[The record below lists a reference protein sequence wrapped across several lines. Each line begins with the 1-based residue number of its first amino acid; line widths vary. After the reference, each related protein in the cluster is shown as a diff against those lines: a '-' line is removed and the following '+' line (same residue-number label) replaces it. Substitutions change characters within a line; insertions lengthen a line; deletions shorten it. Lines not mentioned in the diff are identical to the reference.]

1 MPLVHDPSSTN
12 YKVSSD
18 SLYVVVRHFGD
29 SLSDPPSIISCP
41 CFADAIQ
48 KFNDHLCDYSG
59 EIHEYPVFV
68 YHQTFANDYSD
79 HVVFNYLF
87 SSEDLYTF
95 ATEAELLDVN
105 GEPFTDMYNQ
115 NLMIKMGY
123 DILGSQPNTLTAMVA
138 TNPFGDSPDFAA
150 EELNEAA
157 FSEWTA
163 QPILASQPI
172 LIDGATGG
180 GAGPGIT
187 VQVSAVTG
195 VFDPNWVGNAGANA
209 ILPSQPFGVA
219 FDPFEPSSQSKI
231 LNVSEAGELVLDYL
245 SNFSISEYEGDQLR
259 NLIIHGCVSLDD
271 YLPDSNSIA
280 NAYSLDEDEASLIHD
295 FMNGHK
301 QFDISLFNNSFV
313 DGVDFSTIGA
323 PDSFSITKYNKWLD
337 GVRYLIFLGNGDV
350 ISLVKSL
357 SVNPP
362 TEDDEGEIDATYS
375 YSMACIDPS
384 GTQITPLPYVGGINS
399 DIMVLNDLSLEIA
412 LLFIKQIN
420 HLEPIDLNF

>member
-1 MPLVHDPSSTN
+1 MPLVYDPSSSN

-138 TNPFGDSPDFAA
+138 TSPFEDSPDFAA

-157 FSEWTA
+157 FPEWTA

-172 LIDGATGG
+172 L
-180 GAGPGIT
+180 
-187 VQVSAVTG
+187 
-195 VFDPNWVGNAGANA
+195 FDPNWVGNADIITIVPG
-209 ILPSQPFGVA
+209 QPFGVASDPGVA
-219 FDPFEPSSQSKI
+219 FDPFEPSSQAKLS
-231 LNVSEAGELVLDYL
+231 NVSEAGELVLDYL

-259 NLIIHGCVSLDD
+259 NLVIHGCVSLDD

-313 DGVDFSTIGA
+313 DGVDFSTIG
-323 PDSFSITKYNKWLD
+323 PFDSFSITKYNKWLD
-337 GVRYLIFLGNGDV
+337 GVRYLIFLGNGDT

-362 TEDDEGEIDATYS
+362 TEDHEGEIDATYS

-420 HLEPIDLNF
+420 HLEPIDLSF